1 MDEPGSVKRSMNDR
15 VFVDTNVL
23 VYAYDRS
30 EPEKQRQALWV
41 LDRLVLAGMGVI
53 DTQII
58 AEFFVAVTRKISI
71 PLSVDEAY
79 ERVQNYVRAW
89 PVLGVS
95 EMVVLEAARGV
106 RDHQFS
112 FWDAQIW
119 AAARL
124 NQIPVVFSED
134 FNAGSVIEGIRFVN
148 PFSADFQFKEWI
160 SHSR

>member
-1 MDEPGSVKRSMNDR
+1 MNDR
-15 VFVDTNVL
+15 IFVDTNLL

-30 EPEKQRQALWV
+30 EPEKQRRALRI
-41 LDRLVLAGMGVI
+41 LDRLVLAGIGVI

-58 AEFFVAVTRKISI
+58 AEFFVAVTRKISA

-79 ERVQNYVRAW
+79 QRIQNYVRAW
-89 PVLGVS
+89 PVLGMS

-112 FWDAQIW
+112 FWDAQVW

-124 NQIPVVFSED
+124 NQIPVIFSED
-134 FNAGSVIEGIRFVN
+134 FNSGSIIEGVGFVN
-148 PFSADFQFKEWI
+148 PFSAGFQFEKWI
-160 SHSR
+160 SQG

>member
-1 MDEPGSVKRSMNDR
+1 VDKPGSVKISMRDR
-15 VFVDTNVL
+15 VFVDTNLL

-30 EPEKQRQALWV
+30 EPEKQRQASRI
-41 LDRLVLAGMGVI
+41 LDRLALAGMGVI
-53 DTQII
+53 DTQIM
-58 AEFFVAVTRKISI
+58 AEFFVAVTRKISA
-71 PLSVDEAY
+71 PLSVAEAY
-79 ERVQNYVRAW
+79 QRIQNYIRSW
-89 PVLGVS
+89 PVLGIS

-134 FNAGSVIEGIRFVN
+134 FNTGSIIEGISFVN
-148 PFSADFQFKEWI
+148 PFSADFRFEEWI
-160 SHSR
+160 SHG